1 MESKYKKGDI
11 VFERIRPT
19 QKLTVKEVVYN
30 VYYCQ
35 PEENKKRELVFL
47 EHDLG
52 LAGMNGMSK

>member
-19 QKLTVKEVVYN
+19 QKLTVKEVLYN

-35 PEENKKRELVFL
+35 PEESKKRELVFL

-52 LAGMNGMSK
+52 LAGMNGMTK